1 MIITLEEL
9 AKLNA
14 CPGGIKWFCDK
25 YAHKSITFE
34 TLISDLLQAGK
45 EIWINWLVTGKL
57 SADNCVKYAIFA
69 AEQVLHLYEDKYPGD
84 KRPRNAID
92 AAKKYLKDKN
102 DDAARAAYDAARAA
116 YDAAYDVHDAFYS
129 HNAFAARAAYDAAYA
144 AFYAARDATYA
155 AEVAS
160 YAAARDVYAYAAHAG
175 DAAAHAANS
184 AAAKKEW
191 TKKI

>member
-45 EIWINWLVTGKL
+45 EIWINWLVTRKL
-57 SADNCVKYAIFA
+57 SAENCVRYAIFA
-69 AEQVLHLYEDKYPGD
+69 AEQVLHPYEDKYPGD

-92 AAKKYLKDKN
+92 AAKKYLEDKN
-102 DDAARAAYDAARAA
+102 DAAARAA
-116 YDAAYDVHDAFYS
+116 YDAAYDVHDAFYA
-129 HNAFAARAAYDAAYA
+129 HNAFAAGAAYDAAYA
-144 AFYAARDATYA
+144 AYSAYAY
-155 AEVAS
+155 VA
-160 YAAARDVYAYAAHAG
+160 DVYAYAAHAG

-184 AAAKKEW
+184 ATAKKEMY
-191 TKKI
+191 KKILDHGLELLNEQGVKR